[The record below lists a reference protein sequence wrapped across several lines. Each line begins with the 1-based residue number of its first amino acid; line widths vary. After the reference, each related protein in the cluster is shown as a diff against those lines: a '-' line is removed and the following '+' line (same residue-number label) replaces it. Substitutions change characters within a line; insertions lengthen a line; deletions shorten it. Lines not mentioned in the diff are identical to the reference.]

1 MATEPATSTA
11 DATGVGTTA
20 PRARAS
26 DAERAATVDALQDA
40 VARGLLTH
48 DEGGGRMAAAFAAR
62 FRDELPGLTADLP
75 PAAPPPRPAPPG
87 WPQIGAMLAAQVRH
101 DAWAVRAGGR
111 RSRQALVAALVAVLL
126 TGALLIGVLVTLGA
140 LAFLGSGGPD
150 TFAGFGGGGLGHHG
164 GFGH

>member
-11 DATGVGTTA
+11 DTTIA

-26 DAERAATVDALQDA
+26 DAERAATVQTLQDA

-48 DEGGGRMAAAFAAR
+48 EEGGERMATAFAAR
-62 FRDELPGLTADLP
+62 FRDQLPGLTADLP
-75 PAAPPPRPAPPG
+75 PAAPPPRPAAPG
-87 WPQIGAMLAAQVRH
+87 WPQLGSMLAAQVRS
-101 DAWAVRAGGR
+101 DASAVRA
-111 RSRQALVAALVAVLL
+111 RSLRSHQALVAALVAV
-126 TGALLIGVLVTLGA
+126 LLIGVLVTLGA

-150 TFAGFGGGGLGHHG
+150 TFAGFDGGGLGHHD